1 MFLKEYL
8 SKLTETIQEY
18 TQTGMILSSELTTEV
33 RSEKVGLLIGKIV
46 FLDASTLFFKE
57 YVDLRYR
64 LHKPTYAFHYQD
76 QHHVLR
82 FRYDNAF
89 HQPRL
94 GYLDHKHLGH
104 DIIAADIPDL
114 AGVLEERYVYP

>member
-1 MFLKEYL
+1 MRPPCF
-8 SKLTETIQEY
+8 SKNTSISA
-18 TQTGMILSSELTTEV
+18 IV
-33 RSEKVGLLIGKIV
+33 LI
-46 FLDASTLFFKE
+46 SQ
-57 YVDLRYR
+57 
-64 LHKPTYAFHYQD
+64 PYAFHYQD

-94 GYLDHKHLGH
+94 GYIDHKHLGH

-114 AGVLEERYVYP
+114 SGVLEEIIHTYFADMDGNM